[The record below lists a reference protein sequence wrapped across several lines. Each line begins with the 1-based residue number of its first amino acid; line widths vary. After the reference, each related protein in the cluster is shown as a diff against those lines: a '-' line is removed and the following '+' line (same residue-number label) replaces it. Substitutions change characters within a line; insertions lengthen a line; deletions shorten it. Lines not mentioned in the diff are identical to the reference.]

1 MQRKITLL
9 GGVALGAVLALGLGA
24 QAQAKPM
31 KHHHMV
37 KAHAEG
43 RDLGAEVE
51 ALRARL
57 DAEEAA
63 RQQDQAAIASAQ
75 NEAAAARADA
85 QAARAQV
92 ASQIETLPGVVAEDI
107 NKKMPKPNWSG
118 STTVGATVF
127 ADLSSIN
134 QSAIPGVPAVV
145 GPPPIAAVPTVLN
158 SKKGTG
164 ADIKRAYLTVDHKF
178 NDIWSA
184 SLTADFAPNG
194 IDSQPVSAP
203 PGGGVQGAEVLKKAF
218 IQAKVFGDDSLVL
231 RGGTADMPW
240 IPYVESVYGYRFVEK
255 VITDTQKIGN
265 SADTGV
271 NASGSLAGGMF
282 GYSVSAVDGAGYKN
296 PVRSNNMDVEGRI
309 NVNVSGF
316 IAAIGGYSGKL
327 SKDYNNLTPQTQHSA
342 TREDA
347 LVAFKNTQF
356 TLGLEYFNETNW
368 NCVAVASCG
377 AGHSDKGNGYSG
389 FASFNIT
396 PQFSVFGRYD
406 TSKPS
411 QTLAPNE
418 KVNYFNIGVN
428 YEPVKVIDLALV
440 YKHDEAKGM
449 PANGSFTDAN
459 TTFANNYAGT
469 GASGHYDEVGV
480 FAQYKF

>member
-1 MQRKITLL
+1 MTNITTRHRLTLL

-31 KHHHMV
+31 KHHHV
-37 KAHAEG
+37 AKAHAEG

-57 DAEEAA
+57 DAEEAG

-118 STTVGATVF
+118 DTKVGATVF
-127 ADLSSIN
+127 ADLTNIS
-134 QSAIPGVPAVV
+134 QTAIPAIPAKV
-145 GPPPIAAVPTVLN
+145 GPPPVPAVPAVPN
-158 SKKGTG
+158 SKKGAG
-164 ADIKRAYLTVDHKF
+164 ADIKRAYLTVDHTF
-178 NDIWSA
+178 NDVWSA
-184 SLTADFAPNG
+184 SVTADFAPNG
-194 IDSQPVSAP
+194 IDNQPVTAP
-203 PGGGVQGAEVLKKAF
+203 PAGGVQGAEVLKKAF
-218 IQAKVFGDDSLVL
+218 IQAKVFGDELVL
-231 RGGTADMPW
+231 RGGTTDTPW
-240 IPYVESVYGYRFVEK
+240 IPFAESVEGYRFVEK
-255 VITDTQKIGN
+255 TIADLQKIGN

-282 GYSVSAVDGAGYKN
+282 GYSFSAIDGAGYKN
-296 PVRSNNMDVEGRI
+296 PVRSKTMDVEGRV
-309 NVNVSGF
+309 NVNFNGF

-327 SKDYNNLTPQTQHSA
+327 SKDYTNLTPLTFHTA

-356 TLGLEYFNETNW
+356 AIGLEYFNQTNW
-368 NCVAVASCG
+368 NQVGLVPA
-377 AGHSDKGNGYSG
+377 DKGYGYSG
-389 FASFNIT
+389 FASFNIS

-406 TSKPS
+406 SSKPS
-411 QTLAPNE
+411 QTLHPSE
-418 KVNYFNIGVN
+418 TINYYNIGLN

-440 YKHDEAKGM
+440 YKHDEAKGSSVSYSD
-449 PANGSFTDAN
+449 AETSFSA
-459 TTFANNYAGT
+459 A
-469 GASGHYDEVGV
+469 GHYDEVGV